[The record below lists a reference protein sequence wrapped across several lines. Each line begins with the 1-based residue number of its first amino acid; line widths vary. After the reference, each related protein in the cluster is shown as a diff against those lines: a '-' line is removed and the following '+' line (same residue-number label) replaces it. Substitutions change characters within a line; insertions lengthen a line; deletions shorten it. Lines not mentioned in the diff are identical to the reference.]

1 MTRDVDTINP
11 NIEDGGGGGMGYVKK
26 IKIDK
31 LILLITISKK
41 RLFAMNNISKNVNNN
56 LLILSI
62 AEVNNFLFN

>member
-1 MTRDVDTINP
+1 ML
-11 NIEDGGGGGMGYVKK
+11 KK